1 MKFVD
6 EATIT
11 VTAGDGGHGALS
23 FRREKYIPR
32 GGPDGGDGG
41 DGGHVYLQAD
51 EGLNTLADFRHA
63 RHFKATR
70 GENGRGRNC
79 TGAGGQDRF
88 VVVPTGTVATDLA
101 TGEQVADLTRHGQQI
116 KVAQGGFHGLGNTRF
131 KSSTNRTPQQTTQ
144 GTAGER
150 RELQLELRL
159 LADVGLLGMPNAGK
173 SSLVRRVSAA
183 QPKVADYPFTTLHP
197 NLGVVSIEKHRS
209 FVMADIPGLIE
220 GAASGVGL
228 GNLFLRHLSRTG
240 ILLHVID
247 CCPADGTDPAE
258 SARRVVNELQQHD
271 QQSNAAKT
279 TLTDKERWLVIN
291 KIDLLDEAARTQVMH
306 SIVETLDWQAPVY
319 LISSV
324 SGEGTD
330 ELVKALMQ
338 RLERLWSAQEI
349 DTCDNKPES
358 GDLPDNQ
365 TSPS

>member
-41 DGGHVYLQAD
+41 DGGHVYLVAD

-63 RHFKATR
+63 RRFKATR
-70 GENGRGRNC
+70 GENGKGRNC
-79 TGAGGQDRF
+79 TGGRGDDCL

-101 TGEQVADLTRHGQQI
+101 TGEQVADLTSHGQKI

-131 KSSTNRTPQQTTQ
+131 KSSINRTPRQTTQ
-144 GTAGER
+144 GSAGER

-197 NLGVVSIEKHRS
+197 SLGVVSIESHRS

-240 ILLHVID
+240 ILLHIID
-247 CCPADGTDPAE
+247 CCPVDGSDPAA
-258 SARRVVNELQQHD
+258 SAVRVVEELNQHD
-271 QQSNAAKT
+271 SQVSNGRT

-291 KIDLLDEAARTQVMH
+291 KIDLLDEQAREQVRQ
-306 SIVETLDWQAPVY
+306 SIVSALDWREPVY
-319 LISSV
+319 LISTV

-330 ELVKALMQ
+330 HLVNALMQ
-338 RLERLWSAQEI
+338 RLESLWAARN
-349 DTCDNKPES
+349 TKTT
-358 GDLPDNQ
+358 PDVVPAENQ
-365 TSPS
+365 TPPT